1 MKIYTS
7 YFGNSKKLADAN
19 VAIINIARF
28 RPRFVNCV
36 SLLEVAPTA
45 YMVKGDITRE
55 QYITLY
61 EAQILKKLNVG
72 EFLNK
77 VTTLSGG
84 RDVALCCYEKPND
97 FCHRHLL
104 SKWIK
109 EKSGYEITE
118 FGITPKVEETP
129 QPIQQNLFD

>member
-7 YFGNSKKLADAN
+7 YFGNLKKLAGAN
-19 VAIINIARF
+19 IAIINIARF
-28 RPRFVNCV
+28 KPRFVSCI
-36 SLLEVAPTA
+36 SLLEVAPSA

-55 QYITLY
+55 QYISLY
-61 EAQILKKLNVG
+61 EEKVLKKLNIE

-77 VTTLSGG
+77 ISVLSGG
-84 RDVALCCYEKPND
+84 KDVALCCYEKPDD

-118 FGITPKVEETP
+118 FGITPKEEETP
-129 QPIQQNLFD
+129 QPIQQNLF